1 MREQRIFIGSTT
13 EELDLAEEAESILE
27 SDFDVTIW
35 NDDVWESSVFK
46 INNSFLSDL
55 LKASLKFDY
64 GILIGTCDDIVTYRG
79 EEVLQPRDNVLFE
92 LGLFVGRLGI
102 SKCAFIIEEELKVLS
117 DLQGISLARF
127 TKKDPDSFGE
137 AVNKVKDFFSTSKTP
152 DINFFPSSTLAAV
165 YFENLLKPTCEYL
178 IKNSGFQYEQKK
190 YESYEINV
198 VLPNRINTNVNLQF
212 EKLKSKIDTE
222 TVSFEHE
229 GRPRSI
235 NLDSQI
241 EDGKLKFVDFPTII
255 TGINYSLA
263 NLLPQ
268 EFNQL
273 NQDYDLVLARELKRF
288 EVTLKQLLLRDGFED
303 MVKIVGEEDL

>member
-27 SDFDVTIW
+27 TDFDVTIW

-64 GILIGTCDDIVTYRG
+64 GILLGTCDDKVTYRG
-79 EEVLQPRDNVLFE
+79 KEVLQPRDNVLFE

-102 SKCAFIIEEELKVLS
+102 SKCAFVIEEELKVLS

-127 TKKDPDSFGE
+127 TKKDPDSFSE
-137 AVNKVKDFFSTSKTP
+137 AINKVKDFFTASKTP

-178 IKNSGFQYEQKK
+178 IKNGGFQYEQTK

-235 NLDSQI
+235 SLDSQI

-273 NQDYDLVLARELKRF
+273 NQDYNLVLERELKRF
-288 EVTLKQLLLRDGFED
+288 EVTLKQLLLRDGFEE